1 MSITI
6 SIKQGQD
13 VMDIDIP
20 TEWKD
25 INIEYWS
32 RMNTIITSHQKKSE
46 LQKNYYKDKEL
57 DLDIIENTL
66 SDIEFKDGIA
76 LNKDIF
82 SFITGISK
90 ENIMNVE
97 YSQVQNVISL
107 IEKLTEEYKPKG
119 LKSFDFEGETYMF
132 PSEMLR
138 QSTYGEFIESTQLD
152 MTIENM
158 KNGMYDVLPEQMAIL
173 CRKDGEKY
181 DEDLVTEKAI
191 KFKKLNMEVAFEFA
205 FFLTKRSEMLLKISN
220 TYLERKEKV

>member
-25 INIEYWS
+25 INIEYWGK
-32 RMNTIITSHQKKSE
+32 MNTIITSHQEKSE
-46 LQKNYYKDKEL
+46 LKKNYYKDKEL

-82 SFITGISK
+82 SFITGIDR

-97 YSQVQNVISL
+97 YNQVQNVISL

-119 LKSFDFEGETYMF
+119 IKSFDFEGETYMF

-138 QSTYGEFIESTQLD
+138 QNTYGDFIESTQLD

-158 KNGMYDVLPEQMAIL
+158 KNGRYDVLPEQIAIL

-220 TYLERKEKV
+220 MYLERKEKV

>member
-6 SIKQGQD
+6 SIKQGKD

-25 INIEYWS
+25 INIEYWGK
-32 RMNTIITSHQKKSE
+32 MNTIITSHQEKSE
-46 LQKNYYKDKEL
+46 LKKNYYKDKEL

-82 SFITGISK
+82 SFITGIDR

-97 YSQVQNVISL
+97 YNQVQNVISL

-119 LKSFDFEGETYMF
+119 IKSFDFEGETYMF

-138 QSTYGEFIESTQLD
+138 QNTYGDFIESTQLD

-158 KNGMYDVLPEQMAIL
+158 KNGRYDVLPEQIAIL

-220 TYLERKEKV
+220 MYLERKEKV